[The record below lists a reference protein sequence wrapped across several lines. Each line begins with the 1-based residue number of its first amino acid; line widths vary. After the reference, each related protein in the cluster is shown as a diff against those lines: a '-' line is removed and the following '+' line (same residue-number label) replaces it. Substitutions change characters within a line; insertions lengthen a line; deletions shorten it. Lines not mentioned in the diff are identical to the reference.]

1 MSCLAQGAGILKD
14 QRPLKSPGNGMLYNL
29 QKQPLA
35 WLRVAALI
43 NPLRSSS
50 ALALGR

>member
-1 MSCLAQGAGILKD
+1 MSCLVQGAGILKD

-43 NPLRSSS
+43 NALRSS
-50 ALALGR
+50 